1 MTVLFSFDRAIGVF
15 YPPKLTLSEENAPM
29 SSQLLLA
36 SGSPRRKMLLEELGI
51 TIRAV
56 PSNIPEV
63 LQQDEDPVHY
73 AKRMAREKVLA
84 VARRTEST
92 LYLDPEGVPRSSYGS
107 GNDSV
112 RWVLGA
118 DTIVVLDGEVFE
130 KPKDNHDAYNMLTRL
145 SGNEHEVITAFCVLD
160 LLKSKEGLQAVHTKV
175 QFKHLSKI
183 EIEKYV
189 ALGEG
194 TDKAGSYGVQG
205 VGSYL
210 VESIHGSYTNVVG
223 LPLCQ
228 VVEML
233 QEMGASEVLP
243 F

>member
-1 MTVLFSFDRAIGVF
+1 
-15 YPPKLTLSEENAPM
+15 M
-29 SSQLLLA
+29 SAQLLLA
-36 SGSPRRKMLLEELGI
+36 SGSPRRKTLLEDLGI
-51 TIRAV
+51 SIRAV

-63 LQQDEDPVHY
+63 LHADEDPVHY

-92 LYLDPEGVPRSSYGS
+92 LYLDSEGIPRSSYGS
-107 GNDSV
+107 GNDV
-112 RWVLGA
+112 TRWVLGA
-118 DTIVVLDGEVFE
+118 DTIVVLNDQVYE
-130 KPKDNHDAYNMLTRL
+130 KPKDSHDAYTMLSRL
-145 SGNEHEVITAFCVLD
+145 SGQEHEVITAFCILD
-160 LLKSKEGLQAVHTKV
+160 ILKNKEGLQAVHTKV
-175 QFKHLSKI
+175 RFKHLSKL

>member
-1 MTVLFSFDRAIGVF
+1 MT
-15 YPPKLTLSEENAPM
+15 AP
-29 SSQLLLA
+29 LLLA
-36 SGSPRRKMLLEELGI
+36 SGSPRRKMLLEDLGVS
-51 TIRAV
+51 IRAV
-56 PSNIPEV
+56 PSNIPE
-63 LQQDEDPVHY
+63 EFMPGEAPVHY

-92 LYLDPEGVPRSSYGS
+92 LYVEPEGIPKSPIGGS
-107 GNDSV
+107 NDQV

-118 DTIVVLDGEVFE
+118 DTIVVCNGNILE
-130 KPKDNHDAYNMLTRL
+130 KPKDNHDAYGMLTQL
-145 SGNEHEVITAFCVLD
+145 SGQVHEVITAFCIMD
-160 LLKSKEGLQAVHTKV
+160 LHKSKEGLQSVHTKV
-175 QFKHLSKI
+175 RFKPLSKE
-183 EIEKYV
+183 EIDKYV

-205 VGSYL
+205 VGAYF
-210 VESIHGSYTNVVG
+210 VESIEGSYTNVVG